1 MSIFFRNPVFQA
13 LSDAGMPLPGAYAT
27 FLRADTDALAPI
39 YADAALETL
48 LANPLTANSSGV
60 FPVIY
65 MDDEIE
71 YRVQL
76 HTAAGVLR
84 WDIDPYVCTCAEPE

>member
-13 LSDAGMPLPGAYAT
+13 LSDSGAPLPGAYAT
-27 FLRADTDALAPI
+27 FLLTSTDELAPI
-39 YADAALETL
+39 YADADLETPL
-48 LANPLTANSSGV
+48 DNPIEADAAGL

-65 MDDEIE
+65 MDDELE

-84 WDIDPYVCTCAEPE
+84 WDVDPYICTCATPS